1 MTPNANSLMSISQ
14 NTEHYK
20 NIYKFSSYESNYYE
34 IRHGENVFIGD
45 PKEFKLHYHPN
56 YEIYIY
62 LKGKAEFMFEGT
74 TFKLNPYD
82 IVLIPAYSLHCPK
95 PHIGESF
102 ERYVINI
109 TEDFCKTMGCME
121 YLDVFNNP
129 YGIKYKVPG
138 HVVKR
143 SNLFNIINF
152 FLGHN
157 DSAKEYITPLVRC
170 KIVELLYCLNTTG
183 NFEECT
189 SVNKE
194 TQEIIAYIDEHFD
207 SITDVESITSNFF
220 YSKNHLGHLF
230 KKHTGITITQY
241 LNIKRLE
248 NVEKLYK
255 QGNSLLHS
263 CVASGFKSYDSFAY
277 IYKKEFGTSPKKG
290 LLAISEQAFSKTVD
304 K

>member
-1 MTPNANSLMSISQ
+1 MTPNANYLMSISQ

-20 NIYKFSSYESNYYE
+20 NIYKFSAHEANYYE
-34 IRHGENVFIGD
+34 IRHGANVFTGD
-45 PKEFKLHYHPN
+45 SKEFKLHYHPN

-62 LKGKAEFMFEGT
+62 LSGKAEFMFEGT
-74 TFKLNPYD
+74 NFSLNPYD
-82 IVLIPAYSLHCPK
+82 IMLIPAYSLHCPI
-95 PHIGESF
+95 PHVGEFF

-109 TEDFCKTMGCME
+109 TDDFCKTMNCYE
-121 YLDVFNNP
+121 YLDVFANQS
-129 YGIKYKVPG
+129 GRKYKIPG

-157 DSAKEYITPLVRC
+157 DHSKEYIIPLVRC
-170 KIVELLYCLNTTG
+170 KILELLYYLNTIG

-189 SVNKE
+189 SINKE
-194 TQEIIAYIDEHFD
+194 TQEIMAYIDENFD
-207 SITDVESITSNFF
+207 IITDVDSITSNFF
-220 YSKNHLGHLF
+220 YSKNHQGHLF

-248 NVEKLYK
+248 NVEKLYR

-263 CVASGFKSYDSFAY
+263 CIESGFKSYDSFAY
-277 IYKKEFGTSPKKG
+277 TYKKEFGISPKKG
-290 LLAISEQAFSKTVD
+290 LLNRTDS
-304 K
+304 